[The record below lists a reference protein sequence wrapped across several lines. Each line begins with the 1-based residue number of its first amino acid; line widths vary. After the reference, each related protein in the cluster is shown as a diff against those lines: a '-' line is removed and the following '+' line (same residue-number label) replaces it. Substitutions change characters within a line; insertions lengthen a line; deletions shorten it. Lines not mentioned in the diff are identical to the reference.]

1 MDRGQILEIYK
12 FTEKSMKIL
21 VSMKNSSML
30 EIPINDEDDF
40 DMIVSA
46 IESQEFFTY
55 DRKMWIRTREV
66 ASMECVE

>member
-1 MDRGQILEIYK
+1 
-12 FTEKSMKIL
+12 MKIL